1 MIKSINPKPKKNN
14 FQNYFM
20 SNKDLL
26 DNIKKLR
33 EMTGVGFK
41 DCKIALDE
49 TKGDIEKSVEF
60 LRKKGIAK
68 ASKKMNRTASEGLA
82 LIKENGGKIS
92 MIEINSETDF
102 VAKNKDFINFCKEI
116 SDINFSTKGNIDK
129 LNNSKMINGILVKDN
144 LVNLIAKI
152 GEKITIRRTS
162 FFDNLTGSNYYYVH
176 SAIEKNIGKIIS
188 MVKLDGVVK
197 GKNDEIGTKIAMHV
211 AASNPLAID
220 KDGINKE
227 IVDKELEII
236 KAEITNSGK
245 PAEMAEKISK
255 GKIAKFLNDNSLLNQ
270 IWIMDPKKKVIDI
283 LKENSS
289 EKEIKILDF
298 VKYKVGEGV

>member
-1 MIKSINPKPKKNN
+1 
-14 FQNYFM
+14 M

-26 DNIKKLR
+26 DSIKKLR
-33 EMTGVGFK
+33 EMTGVGFN

-49 TKGDIEKSVEF
+49 SKGDIEKSVEF

-68 ASKKMNRTASEGLA
+68 ASKKMSRTASEGLA
-82 LIKENGGKIS
+82 LVKEYDGQIS
-92 MIEINSETDF
+92 IIEINSETDF
-102 VAKNKDFINFCKEI
+102 VAKNQDFINFCKEL
-116 SDINFSTKGNIDK
+116 SDINFSSKGNLEI
-129 LNNSKMINGILVKDN
+129 LQETKMTNDISVKDN

-152 GEKITIRRTS
+152 GEKITIRRTN
-162 FFDNLTGSNYYYVH
+162 FFNNTSGTNYFYVH

-188 MVKLDGVVK
+188 VVKLDGIIK
-197 GKNDEIGTKIAMHV
+197 GKNDEIGLKLAMHI

-220 KDGINKE
+220 KDGIDKS
-227 IVDKELEII
+227 IVNKELEII

-255 GKIAKFLNDNSLLNQ
+255 GKISKFLNDNSLLNQ
-270 IWIMDPKKKVIDI
+270 LWIMDPKKKVSDI

-289 EKEIKILDF
+289 DKEIKILQF
-298 VKYKVGEGV
+298 IKYKVGEGV

>member
-1 MIKSINPKPKKNN
+1 
-14 FQNYFM
+14 M

-41 DCKIALDE
+41 DCKTALDE
-49 TKGDIEKSVEF
+49 TSNDIEKSVEF

-68 ASKKMNRTASEGLA
+68 ASKKMGRTATEGLA
-82 LIKENGGKIS
+82 LVKEEQGQIS
-92 MIEINSETDF
+92 LIEINSETDF
-102 VAKNKDFINFCKEI
+102 VAKNKDFLTFCKEL
-116 SDINFSTKGNIDK
+116 SEINFSNK
-129 LNNSKMINGILVKDN
+129 GILEKINNAKMKNNISVKDN

-152 GEKITIRRTS
+152 GEKITIRRTN
-162 FFDNLTGSNYYYVH
+162 FFDNSKGTNFCYVH
-176 SAIEKNIGKIIS
+176 SAIEKGIGKIIS
-188 MVKLDGVVK
+188 IVKLDGIEK
-197 GKNDEIGTKIAMHV
+197 SKNEDIGTKIAMHI

-220 KDGINKE
+220 QASIRKD

-255 GKIAKFLNDNSLLNQ
+255 GKISKFLNDNSLLSQ
-270 IWIMDPKKKVIDI
+270 IWIMDPKKKVSDI

-289 EKEIKILDF
+289 DKALQVLDF
-298 VKYKVGEGV
+298 VRYKVGEGV